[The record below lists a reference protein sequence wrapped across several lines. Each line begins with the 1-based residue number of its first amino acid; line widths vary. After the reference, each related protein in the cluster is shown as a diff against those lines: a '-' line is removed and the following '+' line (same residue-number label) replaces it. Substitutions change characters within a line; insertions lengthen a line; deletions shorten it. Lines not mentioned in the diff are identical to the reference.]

1 MVLRKN
7 VAFFD
12 WEWGINSAPRDGQK
26 IPSFQDDHDTFFST
40 FLLLFF
46 FNNKKKQL

>member
-1 MVLRKN
+1 MVLGKN

-26 IPSFQDDHDTFFST
+26 IPNFQDDYDTFFFFFFS
-40 FLLLFF
+40 FF
-46 FNNKKKQL
+46 FNDYDT